1 VKLAAGLA
9 TIVVGATVV
18 AAAPTAAA
26 SAAQFCDELAAV
38 WDGANC
44 VTTVESNRN
53 ARMTIS
59 LALPDGLLDNPVAG
73 PVLREYYGKLINAWR
88 RTGATM
94 VRDSRGSAYVESYPG
109 PGSVQSVVVHEVWWP
124 DGVQA
129 NNAYRSFIFDMA
141 QGRRLAL
148 ADIFKSGV
156 DPLQVIPPAAR
167 PLLPAALDAAP
178 PPHQPGTYPFTVQE
192 WEPSPSGSGFSG
204 DYRGWALSA
213 GELILRL
220 PDAPMAHEYPIPR
233 DRFVWSMDGGVV
245 TIRVPLAALATSLRP
260 EYGGS

>member
-1 VKLAAGLA
+1 MKLAAGLVA
-9 TIVVGATVV
+9 IAVGAGLFTT
-18 AAAPTAAA
+18 APTAAA
-26 SAAQFCDELAAV
+26 SAAQFCDELTAV
-38 WDGANC
+38 WDGTNC

-59 LALPDGLLDNPVAG
+59 LALPDGLLDNPTAG
-73 PVLREYYGKLINAWR
+73 PVLREYYSNLINAWR

-94 VRDSRGSAYVESYPG
+94 VRDSKGSAYVESYPG
-109 PGSVQSVVVHEVWWP
+109 PGAVQSLVVHEVWLP

-129 NNAYRSFIFDMA
+129 NNAYRSFIFDLA

-178 PPHQPGTYPFTVQE
+178 PPHEPGTYPFTVQE
-192 WEPSPSGSGFSG
+192 WEPSGSGSGFSG
-204 DYRGWALSA
+204 DYGGWALSTN
-213 GELILRL
+213 ELILRL

-233 DRFVWSMDGGVV
+233 DRFVWSMDGGAV
-245 TIRVPLAALATSLRP
+245 TIRVPLAALAASLRP
-260 EYGGS
+260 EYGGT

>member
-1 VKLAAGLA
+1 MKLAAGLVA
-9 TIVVGATVV
+9 IAVGAGLFTT
-18 AAAPTAAA
+18 APTAAA
-26 SAAQFCDELAAV
+26 SAAQFCDELTAV
-38 WDGANC
+38 WDGTNC

-59 LALPDGLLDNPVAG
+59 LALPDGLLDNPTAG
-73 PVLREYYGKLINAWR
+73 PLLREYYSNLINAWR

-94 VRDSRGSAYVESYPG
+94 VRDSKASAYVESYPG
-109 PGSVQSVVVHEVWWP
+109 PGAVQSLVVHEVWLP

-129 NNAYRSFIFDMA
+129 NNAYRSFIFDLA

-178 PPHQPGTYPFTVQE
+178 PPHEPGTYPFTVQE
-192 WEPSPSGSGFSG
+192 WEPSGSGSGFSG
-204 DYRGWALSA
+204 DYRGWALSTN
-213 GELILRL
+213 ELILRL

-233 DRFVWSMDGGVV
+233 DRFVWSMDGGAV
-245 TIRVPLAALATSLRP
+245 TIRVPLAALAASLRP
-260 EYGGS
+260 

>member
-1 VKLAAGLA
+1 VKLAAGLVA
-9 TIVVGATVV
+9 IAVGAGLFTT
-18 AAAPTAAA
+18 APTAAA
-26 SAAQFCDELAAV
+26 SAAQFCDELTAV
-38 WDGANC
+38 WDGTNC

-59 LALPDGLLDNPVAG
+59 LALPDGLLDNPTAG
-73 PVLREYYGKLINAWR
+73 PVLREYYSNLINAWR

-94 VRDSRGSAYVESYPG
+94 VRDSKGSAYVESYPG
-109 PGSVQSVVVHEVWWP
+109 PGAVQSLVVHEVWLP

-129 NNAYRSFIFDMA
+129 NNAYRSFIFDLA

-178 PPHQPGTYPFTVQE
+178 PPHEPGTYPFTVQE
-192 WEPSPSGSGFSG
+192 WEPSGSGSGFSG
-204 DYRGWALSA
+204 DYGGWALSTN
-213 GELILRL
+213 ELILRL

-233 DRFVWSMDGGVV
+233 DRFVWSMDGGAV
-245 TIRVPLAALATSLRP
+245 TIRVPLAALAASLRP
-260 EYGGS
+260 EYGGT